1 VKVMAGFPGA
11 RVDRHATAVLHD
23 EANARVI
30 AFTLGPGQVIGT
42 HRSASTVLVH
52 VVRGSGRFEGEAGAA
67 ELEVGATAVFSPGE
81 AHGMTAGE
89 DGLEFLAVL
98 SPGPTAVLQDGAAR
112 GAAEG
117 GA

>member
-1 VKVMAGFPGA
+1 MAAFPEA
-11 RVDRHATAVLHD
+11 RADRHATAVLHD

-52 VVRGSGRFEGEAGAA
+52 VVRGFGRFEGEAGAA
-67 ELEVGATAVFSPGE
+67 ELVAGNTAVFSAGE
-81 AHGMTAGE
+81 AHGMTAGR
-89 DGLEFLAVL
+89 DGLEFIAVL
-98 SPGPTAVLQDGAAR
+98 SPGPTAVLEDGAAR
-112 GAAEG
+112 GAPEG